1 MQAAVDLIQTPER
14 AAILMQPN
22 RLRIL
27 ATLSEPGSAASAARA
42 LGWPRQR
49 VSYHVR
55 ELERHGYL
63 RQVGERRKRN
73 CVERLMQAT
82 ARRYLVSPQALGM
95 LGLTPDEVEDRFSSA
110 YLIAVASQ
118 MGRDVAELEASARG
132 AGKRLATLTLES
144 EVRFASPEDQQA
156 FATDVTEA
164 VKKIVAKYH
173 DDQTAGGRRFRV
185 VLGAHPAVPPLEKG
199 NAHEQ

>member
-14 AAILMQPN
+14 AASLLQPN
-22 RLRIL
+22 RLQIL
-27 ATLSEPGSAASAARA
+27 ERLREPGSAASAAKA

-82 ARRYLVSPQALGM
+82 ARRYLISPQALGV
-95 LGLTPDEVEDRFSSA
+95 LGLRPEEIEDRFSSA
-110 YLIAVASQ
+110 YLVAVASQ
-118 MGRDVAELEASARG
+118 LGRDVAELEGRARR

-144 EVRFASPEDQQA
+144 EVRFASPQHQQA
-156 FATDVTEA
+156 FAADVTEA
-164 VKKIVAKYH
+164 IKRIVAKYH
-173 DDQTAGGRRFRV
+173 DDQAAEGRRFRV
-185 VLGAHPAVPPLEKG
+185 VLGAHPSVQPLGKG
-199 NAHEQ
+199 DEHEQ

>member
-14 AAILMQPN
+14 AAILLQPN
-22 RLRIL
+22 RLQIL
-27 ATLSEPGSAASAARA
+27 ETLREPGSAASAARA

-55 ELERHGYL
+55 ELEKHGYL

-73 CVERLMQAT
+73 CIERLMQAT

-118 MGRDVAELEASARG
+118 MSRDVAELEASARG

-173 DDQTAGGRRFRV
+173 DDQAAGGRRFRV
-185 VLGAHPAVPPLEKG
+185 VLGAHPAVQPLEKG
-199 NAHEQ
+199 NVHEQ